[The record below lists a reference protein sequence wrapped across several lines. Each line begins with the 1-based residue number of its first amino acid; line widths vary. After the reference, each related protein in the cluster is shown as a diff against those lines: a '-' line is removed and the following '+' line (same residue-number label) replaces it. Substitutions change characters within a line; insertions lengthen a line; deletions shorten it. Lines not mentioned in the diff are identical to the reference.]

1 MMSKKILPLMVV
13 SLFLLGTN
21 GCPLSP
27 APVSQTGQTTSYVK
41 GDDGDLQKG
50 VTWPNPR
57 FTDNLDGTVTDN
69 LTGLIWLK
77 DANCIAT
84 TYPEF
89 DNDEIVGSGELPWE
103 STPGDGRVVWQRAL
117 DFVAGINDGTYPNC
131 GAGATDWRLP
141 NRFELESLL
150 TLEYSW
156 LAVPDTA
163 GTGQWSGGD
172 PFNFNHLRFFSY
184 WSSTTYAGYPYQAW
198 CVHIDDGYVGGSN
211 KSDYYYYVWPVRGG

>member
-1 MMSKKILPLMVV
+1 MSKKILPLMVV

-27 APVSQTGQTTSYVK
+27 APVPQTGQTTSYVK

-89 DNDEIVGSGELPWE
+89 DNDETIGDEEVTWQ
-103 STPGDGRVVWQRAL
+103 STAGDGRVIWQHAL

-131 GAGATDWRLP
+131 GAGTTDWRLP

-150 TLEYSW
+150 TLEYTTY
-156 LAVPDTA
+156 AVPDTA
-163 GTGQWSGGD
+163 GTGQWSEGD
-172 PFNFNHLRFFSY
+172 PFNNLQYFSY
-184 WSSTTYAGYPYQAW
+184 WSSTSLASLYYQAW
-198 CVHIDDGYVGGSN
+198 CVSMDDGHVGPVTKN
-211 KSDYYYYVWPVRGG
+211 EYYFPVWPVRGGQ